1 MTAAHGAIARSCA
14 AALLLAGAPLLAQPT
29 PSADSLRLAPLHD
42 LAVGRDPR
50 AAELAL
56 LAEQGRLRLAD
67 LDAERLPAVGI
78 VGEGRYQSDV
88 TSLPIRLADGAGPPR
103 PPLQTYDA
111 RLDLRQPLLDPTRPA
126 RRAVERA
133 QVEGSRARVR
143 TALHALRQA
152 VNDAYFA
159 ALRLQSQRDELAT
172 GIADLEAQRL
182 VAAERVRA
190 GAALPSEAATLEAE
204 LLRRRQTLDG
214 LDARR
219 AAALVV
225 LADLTGEPAAPSRP
239 LGVPDLAAAAA
250 DARARLGEL
259 RARPE
264 HEQFDAERLLLDRRR
279 DAVAARERPRVSAF
293 GRAGYGRPGLNMLA
307 RDFDEYWTAGVQ
319 VEWAPWNR
327 GSDAREREALALQ
340 RQVVDAEEAAFVASL
355 RRAAAADLATMD
367 HLERTLAADDTILAL
382 RERILAETRLRFAE
396 GVITSAEY
404 VDRETD
410 VLAARLARAAH
421 RAELAEARARF
432 LTLVGR
438 EVR

>member
-1 MTAAHGAIARSCA
+1 MTASRHATVASWLVV
-14 AALLLAGAPLLAQPT
+14 LLLAGAPLAAQPAS
-29 PSADSLRLAPLHD
+29 PADSLRLAPLHD
-42 LAVGRDPR
+42 LAARRDPR

-67 LDAERLPAVGI
+67 LDAERLPSVGV

-88 TSLPIRLADGAGPPR
+88 TSLPIRLADGPGPPR
-103 PPLQTYDA
+103 PPLQTYEA
-111 RLDLRQPLLDPTRPA
+111 RLDLRQPLVDPTRPA

-133 QVEGSRARVR
+133 QVDGSRARVR

-159 ALRLQSQRDELAT
+159 ALRLQSQRDELET

-182 VAAERVRA
+182 VAAERVQV
-190 GAALPSEAATLEAE
+190 GAALRSEAATLEAE

-219 AAALVV
+219 EAALVV
-225 LADLTGEPAAPSRP
+225 LADLTGEPAAPARP
-239 LGVPDLAAAAA
+239 LAVPDLAVAVAH
-250 DARARLGEL
+250 ARAELGEL

-264 HEQFDAERLLLDRRR
+264 HEQFAADRLLLDRRR
-279 DAVAARERPRVSAF
+279 DAVTARERPRVSAF

-327 GSDAREREALALQ
+327 GSNAREHEALALQ
-340 RQVVDAEEAAFVASL
+340 RQIVDAEEAAFVASL

-367 HLERTLAADDTILAL
+367 HLDRALAVDDTIVVL